1 VLPRAAPPPGG
12 AAFTVALGIDATG
25 AFPTAA
31 AVAAG
36 RSLMRLDAARR
47 RARTRQARP
56 ASGPPSR
63 HWRVVRRSGR
73 TTVPAG
79 RPNRRRRA
87 RPRGRAPAPRGP
99 TRPVPCD
106 PSPCLRYLSTL
117 ELELNLSSS
126 LSAATCLISCRRT
139 DTVIPTVPPPDK
151 LCGSQA
157 PPIVE
162 EDEEMERSSV
172 QRCGPRPELRR
183 AASRRPRASPELSMW
198 IWRGE
203 RRLSGEAFLY
213 AS

>member
-1 VLPRAAPPPGG
+1 MKLCIEGDIYFIPKFHILETG
-12 AAFTVALGIDATG
+12 TVK
-25 AFPTAA
+25 
-31 AVAAG
+31 
-36 RSLMRLDAARR
+36 
-47 RARTRQARP
+47 
-56 ASGPPSR
+56 
-63 HWRVVRRSGR
+63 
-73 TTVPAG
+73 
-79 RPNRRRRA
+79 
-87 RPRGRAPAPRGP
+87 
-99 TRPVPCD
+99 
-106 PSPCLRYLSTL
+106 LSIET
-117 ELELNLSSS
+117 N
-126 LSAATCLISCRRT
+126 LISCRRT